1 MTMRTVLLSA
11 LLSVMSIVATA
22 QPVPN
27 TIDVIDQAISSV
39 ADSVCANVRSA
50 ELSFYVTEH
59 PDRDWAASIIGR
71 RMQQAGRIAHIVRSE
86 DESDIVFSIE
96 DISTRYTLR
105 EDSDSILRTIAVR
118 ITARNRRASPTGLML
133 PVPAM
138 RRDDMITRD
147 VAEATESQ
155 QHSGSHGTVPPP
167 PSSFWDD
174 LAQPVIFIA
183 AAATTVLLLFTV
195 RSQ

>member
-1 MTMRTVLLSA
+1 MRTVLLSA
-11 LLSVMSIVATA
+11 MLCVMSMFARA
-22 QPVPN
+22 QQVPN
-27 TIDVIDQAISSV
+27 TIDEIDQAISNV
-39 ADSVCANVRSA
+39 ADSVCANVRSDN
-50 ELSFYVTEH
+50 LKFFVSEH

-71 RMQQAGRIAHIVRSE
+71 RMQKAGRVAHLVRIE
-86 DESDIVFSIE
+86 DESDVVFSIE

-105 EDSDSILRTIAVR
+105 EDSDSILRTIVVK
-118 ITARNRRASPTGLML
+118 ISARNRSASPSGLML
-133 PVPAM
+133 PVPSL
-138 RRDDMITRD
+138 RSDHVISRD
-147 VAEATESQ
+147 VAEATQSQ

>member
-1 MTMRTVLLSA
+1 MRTVLLGA
-11 LLSVMSIVATA
+11 LFFAMSVGATA

-27 TIDVIDQAISSV
+27 TVDVIDKAISDV
-39 ADSVCANVRSA
+39 ADSVCASVRA
-50 ELSFYVTEH
+50 PELSFSVAEH

-71 RMQQAGRIAHIVRSE
+71 RMQKAGRVAHVVRTE
-86 DESDIVFSIE
+86 DEADIVFSIE
-96 DISTRYTLR
+96 DISTRYALR
-105 EDSDSILRTIAVR
+105 EDSDSILRTVVVQ

-133 PVPAM
+133 SVPTL
-138 RRDDMITRD
+138 RREDMITRE

-167 PSSFWDD
+167 PTSFWDD
-174 LAQPVIFIA
+174 VAQPVIFIA